1 VVGAKQSPQS
11 SQLNFMSTYRSP
23 SINGMTVVIV
33 AGWVVINLA
42 LFLAAQSSSG
52 PPETPLTA
60 NSNAS
65 SPLLINTVGRSWM
78 AGTIFGLIASIS
90 WLATSV
96 SNSFARFSIRIM
108 AGVGCVLLLPLCS
121 TPDLLRHALG
131 VSGLILVQPFI
142 FLALAIP
149 DWGISFARFT
159 RLPGLNQKEETS
171 QKPKLPQFHVGEL
184 ITLTALVA
192 LLLAA
197 SRLYTPPVA
206 SLVYWPVLI
215 GSWLALQTIAGL
227 TIRVVMFRQLQILL
241 CLLPLIVL
249 TAFGLANAQGFVSD
263 SPWQAGVYFRLYSFS
278 LAGFA
283 FSIAALCLSRA
294 PTRFPDA
301 PAIASGSST
310 EIQRPNCSKKANE
323 K

>member
-1 VVGAKQSPQS
+1 
-11 SQLNFMSTYRSP
+11 MSTYRSP
-23 SINGMTVVIV
+23 NINGMTVLIV
-33 AGWVVINLA
+33 AGWLMVNLA
-42 LFLAAQSSSG
+42 LFLVTASSNAQSG
-52 PPETPLTA
+52 AGTGTPLSETSMLLP
-60 NSNAS
+60 NIAS
-65 SPLLINTVGRSWM
+65 RNWM
-78 AGTIFGLIASIS
+78 AGTALGLVASIS

-227 TIRVVMFRQLQILL
+227 TIRVVMFRQLRLLLFLLPVILL
-241 CLLPLIVL
+241 TIW
-249 TAFGLANAQGFVSD
+249 GLAKAEGLVSEG
-263 SPWQAGVYFRLYSFS
+263 SWQADADLRLYSILIS
-278 LAGFA
+278 GFTL
-283 FSIAALCLSRA
+283 SITVLCSSDGRETLQKSNDAKKSRQNQA
-294 PTRFPDA
+294 P
-301 PAIASGSST
+301 S
-310 EIQRPNCSKKANE
+310 
-323 K
+323 